1 MFRFDRLTRAVNCT
15 LRIPGFGQG
24 HGHLTLSHA
33 YELRQVA
40 NLVGELLSGV
50 WLIGY
55 ADGARAINLH
65 FVVAGL
71 VRSWRLGFE
80 LLMEFWGA

>member
-1 MFRFDRLTRAVNCT
+1 MFRFDGLTRAVNCT
-15 LRIPGFGQG
+15 LRIQHDWPCRAVDCMLPGFGQG

-71 VRSWRLGFE
+71 
-80 LLMEFWGA
+80 